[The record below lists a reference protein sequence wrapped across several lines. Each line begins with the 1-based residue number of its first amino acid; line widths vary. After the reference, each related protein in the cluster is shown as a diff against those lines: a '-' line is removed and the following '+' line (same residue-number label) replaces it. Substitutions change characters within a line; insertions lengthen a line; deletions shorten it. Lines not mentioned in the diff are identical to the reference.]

1 MLTAIADSWVD
12 GSNPASTAG
21 GSDSTLFVVDSLSPR
36 TARTFL
42 EFDLSSIPS
51 SATVSE
57 ATLRLFYDGCDF
69 GPDEVDV
76 GIYEVMGSWTESTLS
91 WNAQP
96 SFTWDAEDVMS
107 LRCAGATGD
116 YVQWD
121 ITGLAQDWVSGSA
134 SNYGVVVKAL
144 DELGERGRL
153 LARFGSRERAVGQQP
168 QLVVSYV
175 E

>member
-1 MLTAIADSWVD
+1 MDSFTPW
-12 GSNPASTAG
+12 
-21 GSDSTLFVVDSLSPR
+21 
-36 TARTFL
+36 TARSFL
-42 EFDLSSIPS
+42 QFDLSSIPS
-51 SATVSE
+51 SATISW
-57 ATLRLFYDGCDF
+57 ATLRLFYDTCDF
-69 GPDEVDV
+69 GPEEVDV
-76 GIYEVMGSWTESTLS
+76 GAYEVGGSWTESTLS

-107 LRCAGATGD
+107 LGCEGATGV

-134 SNYGVVVKAL
+134 PNYGVVVKAV

-175 E
+175 D